1 MPVQI
6 SPAQTEAQLASH
18 RLVSP
23 AIRVQPDIRD
33 RIRSD
38 CVSGTECSSV
48 SKPISH
54 RFDIHLW
61 SQSLYLW
68 HLFAACIS
76 PVPLHQDFFRFM
88 PPFLLMPLLFQDL
101 GCVFWGVCLC
111 F

>member
-6 SPAQTEAQLASH
+6 LPAQTEAQLASH

-38 CVSGTECSSV
+38 CVSGTGCSSV

-76 PVPLHQDFFRFM
+76 PVPPHQYFLDLCLAFF
-88 PPFLLMPLLFQDL
+88 
-101 GCVFWGVCLC
+101 
-111 F
+111 